1 MGARKNSVVRERETG
16 VSPIR
21 APVLSCAHY
30 FQALLRRLRYIVFSF
45 KQTTFK
51 LGDFTNLKALFPADL
66 VVHVKR

>member
-1 MGARKNSVVRERETG
+1 MGARKNSVARERETG
-16 VSPIR
+16 VSPSR
-21 APVLSCAHY
+21 ASVLSCAHY
-30 FQALLRRLRYIVFSF
+30 FQAPATQAKLIVFSF